1 MTKKKTTYSLG
12 IVLLALCVGLL
23 IGVISAPKVDSGY
36 WQKNADESMMSAR
49 MNALMKLV
57 DDYYV
62 DKVDYDSVTN
72 LMMNAMLST
81 LDPHSA
87 YLTPSAFAQEA
98 EMMQGQFEGVG
109 VTLSYID
116 DTVHIATVFA
126 GGPAAHA
133 GLQPGD
139 RIILVDTAR
148 CLAIWS
154 LLPPSR
160 T

>member
-72 LMMNAMLST
+72 LMMKLFTRLVKKLS
-81 LDPHSA
+81 
-87 YLTPSAFAQEA
+87 F
-98 EMMQGQFEGVG
+98 QFF
-109 VTLSYID
+109 S
-116 DTVHIATVFA
+116 
-126 GGPAAHA
+126 
-133 GLQPGD
+133 
-139 RIILVDTAR
+139 
-148 CLAIWS
+148 S
-154 LLPPSR
+154 LLTKWKCHLFLRWFLGSTMCRSSPR
-160 T
+160 VIR